1 MRIGASGPSELQQL
15 MAQAD
20 VEASNRPT
28 MTAAAAAQRSL
39 AGRRAGHQHLSAAAE
54 AAAQQDLVLKPLTNA
69 HIAALLARLRT
80 RQKRGAPT
88 PEAGD
93 NAGELEELLLMLE
106 SQARA
111 QPRELPVIRAG
122 ARQHQRRDGEHAWHG
137 PREGFRGDDPG
148 ATQPKPAGP
157 AARRA
162 PDAIVDTVDT
172 VDAIGA
178 VLRAHLASSATP
190 AGAADGAHGLEQA
203 LLALHSLQRAP
214 APHPPLTSSLLRVT
228 QAYLGQPGAAGANTL
243 AAVKQRLMALLPPPS
258 DTCSPAL
265 RQLHLFL
272 PVLLLNA
279 ARPRTARQ
287 RDLALAKISVLLAG
301 ARR

>member
-122 ARQHQRRDGEHAWHG
+122 TRQHQRRDGEHAWHG
-137 PREGFRGDDPG
+137 PREGWRGDDPG

-157 AARRA
+157 TARRA
-162 PDAIVDTVDT
+162 PANTIDT
-172 VDAIGA
+172 VDAIDA
-178 VLRAHLASSATP
+178 VLRAHLAPSTTP
-190 AGAADGAHGLEQA
+190 VGAADSAHGLEQT

>member
-80 RQKRGAPT
+80 RQRRGAPT

-122 ARQHQRRDGEHAWHG
+122 ARQQQRRDGQHAWHG
-137 PREGFRGDDPG
+137 PREGWRGDDPG
-148 ATQPKPAGP
+148 ATQPKLAGP
-157 AARRA
+157 AARTA
-162 PDAIVDTVDT
+162 PDATIDT

-178 VLRAHLASSATP
+178 VLRAHLAPSATS
-190 AGAADGAHGLEQA
+190 AGATDGAYGLEQA

-258 DTCSPAL
+258 DRCSPAL